1 MSDQATKM
9 IESCEMKE
17 KPHNLDKNQI
27 TSYLSLLEKIYNK
40 ENCDKFHQ
48 ERIFRITKALN
59 SIKKYSNFKVS
70 PFRLNKSSIPKEE
83 QKVQNEKEKE
93 AENNTIKENEDE
105 QKDIEDI
112 MCMIEKEL
120 KLNGIDTTDIA
131 NDSYISTYVK
141 SQNSN
146 SVPNT
151 QMKDSPLLSTQN
163 KNTQKRLSKL
173 FLKIEMKLKTYLQS
187 EQENDSKPKLV
198 TKENQKCDNI
208 NNNNDL
214 NNKSNVDNNNK
225 INMSKRPSKLPELEN
240 SFFSNKKK
248 VEMMLARAKKWKRKS
263 MVEFKALQFSKL
275 KNDCDIG
282 VIFVKDNKN
291 NNQLRP
297 KAMPCTALLKKPKKK
312 KNPKNTNDKIVSA
325 FSYAKIDEKEEDMA
339 ENEEEINF
347 EKINE
352 NQNEEEEK
360 VDEGKMISQLP
371 NFIDDKNAA
380 SIKITSTINKNKF
393 DIDEMHKERKK
404 EISLYESKPCFY
416 IVSDHNIC
424 DYSEVDKNISSS
436 SSSDDDS
443 SSDSI
448 SEDEKE
454 NSASSKSKGTEE
466 KKEEESSQKSEE
478 SEKSNNSE
486 SNNDS
491 NNNSKS
497 SNGSKKASNFK
508 YFYRH
513 SIFSPFSGVEN
524 SPERHDKI
532 IEKFSNMNL

>member
-1 MSDQATKM
+1 MSDLATKM
-9 IESCEMKE
+9 IESCETKE
-17 KPHNLDKNQI
+17 KPHNLDKSQI
-27 TSYLSLLEKIYNK
+27 MSYLSLLEKIYNK

-70 PFRLNKSSIPKEE
+70 PFRLSKSSIPKEE
-83 QKVQNEKEKE
+83 QKVLNET
-93 AENNTIKENEDE
+93 ENNTIKENEDE

-120 KLNGIDTTDIA
+120 KLNGIDINNIE
-131 NDSYISTYVK
+131 NDSFISTNVK

-146 SVPNT
+146 SVPDT
-151 QMKDSPLLSTQN
+151 QSKDSPLQSTQN

-198 TKENQKCDNI
+198 SKEDQKCDNI
-208 NNNNDL
+208 NNNEL
-214 NNKSNVDNNNK
+214 NNKSNVDKDNK
-225 INMSKRPSKLPELEN
+225 INMSKRPSQLPELEN
-240 SFFSNKKK
+240 SFFSNEKK

-282 VIFVKDNKN
+282 IIYVKDDKN
-291 NNQLRP
+291 NDVPRY

-325 FSYAKIDEKEEDMA
+325 FSYAKIDEKDEDMI
-339 ENEEEINF
+339 ENDEEINF
-347 EKINE
+347 DKINE

-360 VDEGKMISQLP
+360 VDEEKMISQLP
-371 NFIDDKNAA
+371 NFIDDKNAS

-393 DIDEMHKERKK
+393 DKEEIDKERKK

-424 DYSEVDKNISSS
+424 DYSEVDKNMSSS
-436 SSSDDDS
+436 CSSDDDD
-443 SSDSI
+443 SSDSS
-448 SEDEKE
+448 SEDEKD
-454 NSASSKSKGTEE
+454 NSASSKSKGTEG
-466 KKEEESSQKSEE
+466 KKEGESSQASNE
-478 SEKSNNSE
+478 SKNS
-486 SNNDS
+486 DS
-491 NNNSKS
+491 NNESNSKS
-497 SNGSKKASNFK
+497 SSGNKKDSNFK
-508 YFYRH
+508 DFYRN

-524 SPERHDKI
+524 NPDRNDKFV
-532 IEKFSNMNL
+532 EKFSNMNL

>member
-1 MSDQATKM
+1 MSDQVTKM
-9 IESCEMKE
+9 IESCEIKE

-27 TSYLSLLEKIYNK
+27 MSYLSLLEKIYNK

-59 SIKKYSNFKVS
+59 SVKKYSNFKVS
-70 PFRLNKSSIPKEE
+70 PFRLNKSSNPKEE
-83 QKVQNEKEKE
+83 QKNQNE
-93 AENNTIKENEDE
+93 NNNIKANEDE
-105 QKDIEDI
+105 QKDIEEI
-112 MCMIEKEL
+112 MGMIEKEL
-120 KLNGIDTTDIA
+120 KLNGIDTTDLA
-131 NDSYISTYVK
+131 NDSFISTNVK

-151 QMKDSPLLSTQN
+151 QSKDHSPVQN
-163 KNTQKRLSKL
+163 AQNTQKRLSKL

-198 TKENQKCDNI
+198 SKEEQKCVNT

-214 NNKSNVDNNNK
+214 INKSNVEKNNK

-297 KAMPCTALLKKPKKK
+297 KPIPCTALLKKPKKK

-325 FSYAKIDEKEEDMA
+325 FSYAKIDEKDEDMV

-347 EKINE
+347 DKINE

-360 VDEGKMISQLP
+360 IDEGKMISQLP

-424 DYSEVDKNISSS
+424 DYSQVDKDISSS
-436 SSSDDDS
+436 NSSDDDDASDES
-443 SSDSI
+443 SS
-448 SEDEKE
+448 EDKKE
-454 NSASSKSKGTEE
+454 NSASSNSKESEE
-466 KKEEESSQKSEE
+466 KKEGEESNQKSEE
-478 SEKSNNSE
+478 SDNTNNS
-486 SNNDS
+486 
-491 NNNSKS
+491 NSKS
-497 SNGSKKASNFK
+497 ASSTKKASNFK

-513 SIFSPFSGVEN
+513 SIFSPFSDLQDN
-524 SPERHDKI
+524 PDRHDEI
-532 IEKFSNMNL
+532 IEKFSKMNL